1 MKTKRLVI
9 SAMLIAVAT
18 VLSLLKLFELPFGGT
33 VTVASMMPVVLI
45 AYLYGTRWGLFCAFV
60 FSIIQLISGMG
71 TVSAFFL
78 PGDSHMAL
86 GSALLICFLDYILAY
101 TVLGFAGIF
110 KGKFKSDILALCI
123 GTVVACLLRA
133 IVHIISG
140 AVFFGAWAEW
150 FFADATGLSQIE
162 ALKGFCD
169 WTMRTFTGGG
179 LSVFYSVIYNM
190 SYMLPETVITAASA
204 PVVYKILAKSK
215 AVEL

>member
-1 MKTKRLVI
+1 M
-9 SAMLIAVAT
+9 
-18 VLSLLKLFELPFGGT
+18 
-33 VTVASMMPVVLI
+33 
-45 AYLYGTRWGLFCAFV
+45 
-60 FSIIQLISGMG
+60 
-71 TVSAFFL
+71 
-78 PGDSHMAL
+78 
-86 GSALLICFLDYILAY
+86 
-101 TVLGFAGIF
+101 
-110 KGKFKSDILALCI
+110 ALCI

>member
-18 VLSLLKLFELPFGGT
+18 VLSFIKLFELPFGGT
-33 VTVASMMPVVLI
+33 VTVASMMPIVI
-45 AYLYGTRWGLFCAFV
+45 ISYLYGTKHGVFSAFV

-78 PGDSHMAL
+78 PGDSRMAL
-86 GSALLICFLDYILAY
+86 GSALLVCFLDYILAY

-110 KGKFKSDILALCI
+110 KGKLKNEISEIMLGSIL
-123 GTVVACLLRA
+123 ACLLRSF
-133 IVHIISG
+133 VHIVSG
-140 AVFFGAWAEW
+140 AVFFGTWAQW

-162 ALKGFCD
+162 ALKGFCE

-179 LSVFYSVIYNM
+179 LSVFYSVVYNM
-190 SYMLPETVITAASA
+190 SYMLPETVITAIFA
-204 PVVYKILAKSK
+204 PFVYKIIAKSK
-215 AVEL
+215 TAL

>member
-1 MKTKRLVI
+1 MKTKRLVT

-18 VLSLLKLFELPFGGT
+18 VLSFVKLFELPFGGT
-33 VTVASMMPVVLI
+33 VTVASMVPIVI
-45 AYLYGTRWGLFCAFV
+45 ISYLYGTKHALFSAFV

-78 PGDSHMAL
+78 PGDSQMAL

-110 KGKFKSDILALCI
+110 KGKLKNEIAEIMLGSIA
-123 GTVVACLLRA
+123 ACLLRSL
-133 IVHIISG
+133 VHIVSG
-140 AVFFGAWAEW
+140 AVFFGSWAQW

-162 ALKGFCD
+162 ALKGFCE

-179 LSVFYSVIYNM
+179 LSVFYSVVYNM
-190 SYMLPETVITAASA
+190 SYMLPETVITAIFA
-204 PVVYKILAKSK
+204 PFVYKIIAKSK
-215 AVEL
+215 TTL